1 MSSSRDDFSIAFRS
15 ALLQKGAAQRFSLVF
30 LIFIALIIFFL
41 DVYNFSFMKPV
52 RSIINDG
59 IYRVSLVASSPTRFI
74 PQATGVVT
82 NLFNIKKENEK
93 LKQELQVYKQKELNV
108 EFLSNQNK
116 NLKKILESEE
126 SYLKKEN
133 MILSKVLIDK
143 GSPFLKSIIINRGS
157 KSGILKGMPVMDK
170 DYLVGRVVEIN
181 YLSSRVLLLNDLNS
195 RIPVTFGTD
204 GVQAILKGNGDNRPI
219 LEYLPEDFIVEEG
232 IDVFTSGKDGIFYPG
247 TPIGK
252 TTEKGEVKLFSE
264 SSQLSFVKVDLSNK
278 NKEGF

>member
-59 IYRVSLVASSPTRFI
+59 IYRISLVASSPTRFI
-74 PQATGVVT
+74 PKATGSVT

-116 NLKKILESEE
+116 NLKKILES
-126 SYLKKEN
+126 
-133 MILSKVLIDK
+133 
-143 GSPFLKSIIINRGS
+143 
-157 KSGILKGMPVMDK
+157 
-170 DYLVGRVVEIN
+170 
-181 YLSSRVLLLNDLNS
+181 
-195 RIPVTFGTD
+195 
-204 GVQAILKGNGDNRPI
+204 
-219 LEYLPEDFIVEEG
+219 
-232 IDVFTSGKDGIFYPG
+232 
-247 TPIGK
+247 
-252 TTEKGEVKLFSE
+252 
-264 SSQLSFVKVDLSNK
+264 
-278 NKEGF
+278 